1 MPSYKRACK
10 WKTKTLIRI
19 YASVSCIL
27 FDKPYHL
34 SKESFTLA
42 PSLALSPLPHR
53 GNGVTELGFHL
64 ISMEKFDLNE
74 TTFLHDYMSVCKSHS
89 PSTLKKKSVLIR
101 FYAYASFLGF
111 CWYFWVSQKVSHLTP
126 YHTFERSFS
135 LIRFGFF
142 VRKWVNTFTL
152 SP

>member
-89 PSTLKKKSVLIR
+89 PSTLKKKKRPNTILCLCFFSRILLIL
-101 FYAYASFLGF
+101 LGF
-111 CWYFWVSQKVSHLTP
+111 SKSFTPHTIPHL
-126 YHTFERSFS
+126 
-135 LIRFGFF
+135 
-142 VRKWVNTFTL
+142 
-152 SP
+152 